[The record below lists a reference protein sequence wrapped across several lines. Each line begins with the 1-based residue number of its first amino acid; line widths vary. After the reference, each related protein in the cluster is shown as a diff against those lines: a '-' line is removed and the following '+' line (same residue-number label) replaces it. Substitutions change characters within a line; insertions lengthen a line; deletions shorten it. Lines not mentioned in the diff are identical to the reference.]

1 MHEQGAETPDH
12 PTHGRMECH
21 AQQPSTIAALPNR
34 NTMWRCVVCSHVVN
48 LIPGKY
54 SAMLDDTPTGA
65 RGGSALLDVPSS
77 SGAGGPHHA
86 PHPHAGVSAWERA
99 RRDV

>member
-21 AQQPSTIAALPNR
+21 AQQPSTIAVLPNR

-48 LIPGKY
+48 LIPGTY

-65 RGGSALLDVPSS
+65 VEPG
-77 SGAGGPHHA
+77 
-86 PHPHAGVSAWERA
+86 
-99 RRDV
+99 